1 MQLLF
6 SKRHHSA
13 RAAGS
18 LVCARFAS
26 RCGWLKAAIFSSA
39 FLVLST
45 LGCTA
50 EQPRPQNTEIKPFV
64 HWLLDD
70 GDRLEDVRF
79 AEVAEAVSGCQVLP
93 VDLSNPVD
101 AAMLV
106 QVQATLDAMLLELAN
121 PENSIHAV
129 GRVNEISRHV
139 EDFLLARL
147 NEAEGYECSIP
158 PNASGKEQ
166 RSGYPDLRLVHTA
179 SGRVFYIDPK
189 VYKQGSEASSF
200 RTFYFEPKR
209 ETNKILD
216 DASHLIVGIAHGGK
230 VDGLWQLNAWKVVD
244 LIDFRVRLKAE
255 FQSSN
260 RDLYQVDAV
269 IGESQ

>member
-1 MQLLF
+1 M
-6 SKRHHSA
+6 KTAISA
-13 RAAGS
+13 
-18 LVCARFAS
+18 
-26 RCGWLKAAIFSSA
+26 SA
-39 FLVLST
+39 FLVAFVI
-45 LGCTA
+45 GCTA
-50 EQPRPQNTEIKPFV
+50 EESRPQNTEIKPFV

-79 AEVAEAVSGCQVLP
+79 AAVAEAVSGCQVLR
-93 VDLSNPVD
+93 VDVSDPVD
-101 AAMLV
+101 AAMLAHV
-106 QVQATLDAMLLELAN
+106 QTTLDAMLLELAK
-121 PENSIHAV
+121 PENSIHNV

-166 RSGYPDLRLVHTA
+166 RSGYPDIRLVHTA

-189 VYKQGSEASSF
+189 VYKQGSENSSF

-216 DASHLIVGIAHGGK
+216 DASHLIVGVAHGGK

-260 RDLYQVDAV
+260 RELYQADAV
-269 IGESQ
+269 IGQSQE